1 LADKNYSVEINVGL
15 NTDKAEQDLV
25 DFKKELTKLL
35 SGGGDLKFAIGGY
48 GSGEDINQRIIDSL
62 KRGNKKGNERVA
74 KEIADGLGNIEA
86 EVIDLVKDNE
96 GSVKRELNELA
107 RRYAKM
113 LGIDFVENIAEALGE
128 PDFAVPL
135 EGMSPR
141 RRQQATQDFMTSG
154 QQVIYS
160 PAAFIS
166 AFEKI
171 AAQFPEARFGSGAQ
185 RGLEL
190 GLTRGALNQPVF
202 QSAIPELTD
211 EMLSSF
217 KNLIHN
223 ALGMENASEVGE
235 YLRNRAQVVLDEI
248 FERGFRARE
257 ASFASSRITE
267 GEYDAENLV
276 RYADASARRAIAE
289 AEEEFGL
296 ALGTLAR
303 HIHTA
308 GSQFKDL
315 ETPYKITQI
324 NNLIAKL
331 KDQQPQSA
339 SAEQEINALKKLIMD
354 ITPNSAEAG
363 LQLIGKEARDAFN
376 EGLVQAGR
384 LVSDPNQIRV
394 NVFGDYEDIVG
405 TLMSTPTNAPDIMEQ
420 VFLNPAILAAGKD
433 GVKNF
438 FEGLSKLVVTSG
450 EGAGGPQQGLQELIA
465 SGRKLTAGFD
475 TEFVDKLSSVLTEAS
490 VVIKN
495 DLGKLYSVFDLLQAP
510 PSSEEEILGRTQV
523 GARSRAELQKRAQ
536 QLGYGEPLG
545 SAEGLQNL
553 KDYYPKLKA
562 LIDILNQIAE
572 AGIPLTGANLQG
584 ADFNRIA
591 KAIQNVNE
599 AISGNRLDLEP
610 LQAPRGPY
618 SKATLQKYPSAFP
631 LGLPDTGS
639 VQDVQRMM
647 KEATGANA
655 QGIRALAEGSN
666 KVGDLLKGVA
676 DRLDDATRNLIEFNK
691 KNFNISGM
699 PAHTARADA
708 AAAAIIYDAIEPF
721 SGQGRP
727 PSDGLDA
734 RRVSGIPEE
743 GYEPF
748 LNQLKGMNSVLSDMA
763 EKEKEIFLTR
773 LQGFTTTKEQLAI
786 YHKIEDVQQEIT
798 KIEAKRPSEVV
809 KTGKPD
815 DPKIGKATGEL
826 RGDAAARR
834 EVQALQGLII
844 SYQEAGEAN
853 ERRFAAAIKF
863 QMREDDFAG
872 KNYQHARQRIDSSLQ
887 VEKADRAQ
895 RDGIIAGIKEQVA
908 AEKKLESQNK
918 SLMNTWVTGRYA
930 LYDVGNA
937 YESVSRQLALAARRI
952 FEVTNA
958 YRSYETAFTSVERTI
973 PTLAASVG
981 GAADEMRSL
990 KDAFIGMS
998 EEMPLSFEQLSQIA
1012 TLGAQMGVSASGI
1025 VEFTKT
1031 VAQFAAITNI
1041 SAETVAQKFGRIA
1054 ELADVDYSQMNNL
1067 GSAVAFAG
1075 INAVATEAE
1084 ILTLAESIAAVSNQ
1098 AGLLPAEIIGVSTAL
1113 ASIGIQAEQARG
1125 VFTRVFADIDRAVSK
1140 GGKELGAFAEIA
1152 GMSADEFSSAW
1163 GEEGASYD
1171 VLRAILGGLGA
1182 TEDLTK
1188 AFDSLNIVETREINT
1203 LTRLAKNL
1211 NVVDQAVSDSNTS
1224 FETGAFLGS
1233 AFERTVDNL
1242 DSKIQVLKNNFMALT
1257 EELSGTTSGA
1267 LIVVIDIAN
1276 NLLSTFKELAKNP
1289 FYQFAASFGL
1299 GLTGIAAAAT
1309 FTIAGLTKLVAQ
1321 MYAFRVAAI
1330 NTANDPT
1337 AISGFA
1343 SMFRQITGWGSG
1355 LIEIRK
1361 DLQSISPATKGIIT
1375 PVTLSLFGNFE
1386 KSQRKLL
1393 ENNILLLD
1401 SEKLG
1406 LETAR
1411 QRADSINQLLKFR
1424 QAEIASIVQNT
1435 AMTEAEKAASLRKI
1449 TSDKIYVT
1457 TTGEIIRGKI
1467 TETEARRRN
1476 LIAINAESQAAVT
1489 AQRGV
1494 QSAGRAG
1501 AASIFLGLATGLGA
1515 VLSVATL
1522 IGTAIGYIAQEIEKT
1537 KINILESGGG
1547 VASLRDA
1554 IKQDTQA
1561 FQALTPEQQ
1570 NATDKF
1576 ITFERQVN
1584 VSTTAV
1590 DENARAIAAATGTG
1604 QDFVD
1609 ANQKVTDSVET
1620 QTFAIGQN
1628 TRAWFANAIMQDE
1641 NIQKLL
1647 KSYPNFFNDIK
1658 QFGLD
1663 FGQILNDV
1671 MSNPDMNINTYLDE
1685 QLSETGGKIR
1695 GRLDQVREE
1704 MQALR
1709 PTGYGRLNTEQQK
1722 RYDLLVQENTKLV
1735 DQVNLL
1741 DRAEEAIRSIANA
1754 MKAGATGAELY
1765 NYINDALGVMQEL
1778 GDETDETTD
1787 ATNNLAQALRTV
1799 LDYANDL
1806 SGIFSRVIELEFGK
1820 EMSDDAITRG
1830 WREITKSAQSARD
1843 AIEDANREIK
1853 DLTADKSILEYQL
1866 SVAER
1871 YGDELRAAKI
1881 RAELAKVNNQITDS
1895 EKDLADAQDKAS
1907 MGLTGNTDAAL
1918 ENRAAVLGMVGEYQ
1932 QRIEMLAKLGRTP
1945 KQLAGDI
1952 DVLKKRFR
1960 QQAIAAGFAAEEID
1974 EYTALFDQFGIAVDK
1989 TPYDVDIKVNLGIS
2003 AAEQAL
2009 NEFLA
2014 KNRETTVDVKAN
2026 TDPAKEK
2033 IASIT
2038 EMQWKFKNI
2047 VADRIDT
2054 SKAEAYLQ
2062 QWLNRGRTLSMALT
2076 FDSAQI
2082 VRAQASA
2089 IYKVYT
2095 ALAAVRSPLAESYR
2109 EQYLI
2114 LNRIANGMATGGFV
2128 SGRGTG
2134 TSDSIPA
2141 MLSNGEFVVQARA
2154 VKTYGVDFMNALNQ
2168 QRVPVMSSSAGGSRT
2183 SLGGSTI
2190 AQLSPEDRA
2199 LLRAVVNRP
2208 VTLYADN
2215 TKIAQSANAGNQVL
2229 SQRGSK

>member
-1 LADKNYSVEINVGL
+1 
-15 NTDKAEQDLV
+15 
-25 DFKKELTKLL
+25 
-35 SGGGDLKFAIGGY
+35 
-48 GSGEDINQRIIDSL
+48 
-62 KRGNKKGNERVA
+62 
-74 KEIADGLGNIEA
+74 
-86 EVIDLVKDNE
+86 
-96 GSVKRELNELA
+96 
-107 RRYAKM
+107 M
-113 LGIDFVENIAEALGE
+113 L
-128 PDFAVPL
+128 
-135 EGMSPR
+135 
-141 RRQQATQDFMTSG
+141 RQ
-154 QQVIYS
+154 V
-160 PAAFIS
+160 
-166 AFEKI
+166 
-171 AAQFPEARFGSGAQ
+171 
-185 RGLEL
+185 
-190 GLTRGALNQPVF
+190 
-202 QSAIPELTD
+202 
-211 EMLSSF
+211 
-217 KNLIHN
+217 
-223 ALGMENASEVGE
+223 
-235 YLRNRAQVVLDEI
+235 
-248 FERGFRARE
+248 
-257 ASFASSRITE
+257 
-267 GEYDAENLV
+267 
-276 RYADASARRAIAE
+276 
-289 AEEEFGL
+289 
-296 ALGTLAR
+296 
-303 HIHTA
+303 
-308 GSQFKDL
+308 
-315 ETPYKITQI
+315 
-324 NNLIAKL
+324 
-331 KDQQPQSA
+331 
-339 SAEQEINALKKLIMD
+339 
-354 ITPNSAEAG
+354 
-363 LQLIGKEARDAFN
+363 
-376 EGLVQAGR
+376 
-384 LVSDPNQIRV
+384 
-394 NVFGDYEDIVG
+394 VFGDYEDVVG
-405 TLMSTPTNAPDIMEQ
+405 RLMSTPTNAPDIMEQ

-490 VVIKN
+490 VVIKD

-631 LGLPDTGS
+631 LGLPDTGT

-676 DRLDDATRNLIEFNK
+676 DGLDDATRNLIEFNK
-691 KNFNISGM
+691 KGFEISGM

-734 RRVSGIPEE
+734 RRVSGIPDD

-748 LNQLKGMNSVLSDMA
+748 LNQLKGMNSVLSDMT
-763 EKEKEIFLTR
+763 EKEKEIFQAR
-773 LQGFTTTKEQLAI
+773 LKGFTATKEQLAI
-786 YHKIEDVQQEIT
+786 YHKIEDVQTQIAD
-798 KIEAKRPSEVV
+798 IQAKRPYKSTKDGIVGDKDAKQEV
-809 KTGKPD
+809 D
-815 DPKIGKATGEL
+815 RL
-826 RGDAAARR
+826 N
-834 EVQALQGLII
+834 QLIT
-844 SYQEAGEAN
+844 SYQVAGEAN

-908 AEKKLESQNK
+908 AEKRLESQNK

-1054 ELADVDYSQMNNL
+1054 ELADVDYSKMNNL

-1267 LIVVIDIAN
+1267 LIYVIDIAN

-1299 GLTGIAAAAT
+1299 GLTGIATALT
-1309 FTIAGLTKLVAQ
+1309 FTIAGFTKLVAQ

-1343 SMFRQITGWGSG
+1343 KMFRQITGWGSG

-1489 AQRGV
+1489 AQRGA

-1501 AASIFLGLATGLGA
+1501 FASTVLGLTTGLGA

-1576 ITFERQVN
+1576 ITFERQVK

-1695 GRLDQVREE
+1695 GRLQQVKQE

-1806 SGIFSRVIELEFGK
+1806 SGIFSRVIELKFGK
-1820 EMSDDAITRG
+1820 QISKDAITTG
-1830 WREITKSAQSARD
+1830 WRDLTKSLQDSKK
-1843 AIEDANREIK
+1843 AIEEIQDANK
-1853 DLTADKSILEYQL
+1853 DLVADRDILQYQL

-1871 YGDELRAAKI
+1871 YGDEVRAAKI
-1881 RAELAKVNNQITDS
+1881 RAELKKKNKEITDS
-1895 EKDLADAQDKAS
+1895 EERLAEATSNSSTELDDNS
-1907 MGLTGNTDAAL
+1907 DAAIR
-1918 ENRAAVLGMVGEYQ
+1918 NRAELLKMVGVYQ
-1932 QRIEMLAKLGRTP
+1932 SRMEMLAKLGMNRSELTKSAEDLKRQFLAEAKALGFSG
-1945 KQLAGDI
+1945 KQLQDYAD
-1952 DVLKKRFR
+1952 
-1960 QQAIAAGFAAEEID
+1960 
-1974 EYTALFDQFGIAVDK
+1974 LFDNFADVAQNA
-1989 TPYDVDIKVNLGIS
+1989 PRDVDIEVIPGLS
-2003 AAEQAL
+2003 AAEQAIE
-2009 NEFLA
+2009 EFLA
-2014 KNRETTVDVKAN
+2014 KDRETTISVKAD

-2054 SKAEAYLQ
+2054 SKAETYLQ
-2062 QWLNRGRTLSMALT
+2062 QWLNKGRTLSMALT

-2089 IYKVYT
+2089 IYKVYL

-2128 SGRGTG
+2128 SGPGTG